1 MSSSTYFRPGNKSY
15 AKRMIN
21 YNAVYNQLNANSL
34 NYPLSTK
41 QCFCIPNKYN
51 KFVVGSDS
59 PSTRVSN
66 NVRISQIIN
75 FYKGGKTQY
84 GNFYLG
90 QPLSI
95 NYLGRLEGMP
105 GGSGS
110 PPSNF

>member
-1 MSSSTYFRPGNKSY
+1 MRSYQSFMPGRKSTCQQVIKYVDEHNILNKDFTC
-15 AKRMIN
+15 I
-21 YNAVYNQLNANSL
+21 Q
-34 NYPLSTK
+34 ST
-41 QCFCIPNKYN
+41 YN

-59 PSTRVSN
+59 PSIQISN
-66 NVRISQIIN
+66 NMRISQLIK

-90 QPLSI
+90 QPLNI
-95 NYLGRLEGMP
+95 NYLGRMEGMP

>member
-1 MSSSTYFRPGNKSY
+1 MQSRRHFTPGSTSNTSRV
-15 AKRMIN
+15 IN
-21 YNAVYNQLNANSL
+21 YIAAYNALFPNAQQLTCS
-34 NYPLSTK
+34 SG
-41 QCFCIPNKYN
+41 CFPNKNN

-75 FYKGGKTQY
+75 YSKGGKTQY

-95 NYLGRLEGMP
+95 NYLGRVEGMA
-105 GGSGS
+105 GGSGT
-110 PPSNF
+110 PPKNF